1 MITILPLWTFH
12 LYVATFQQYLHMEY
26 ISISWSDI
34 PELVV
39 FIKISWK
46 RVATN
51 RETTEP
57 RVPLGQVEVIASKDL
72 RSPPMTMTWLTV
84 TEYLCHKWPSI
95 SFTCRKHSPSS
106 FLIHHQVCNYSST
119 TDATSGER
127 TAYSSGVTEFTPVF
141 YVLPFRLLFFRFH

>member
-1 MITILPLWTFH
+1 MITIFPLWTFH

-39 FIKISWK
+39 SVRISWK
-46 RVATN
+46 RVAAN

-57 RVPLGQVEVIASKDL
+57 RVPIGQVEVITSKDL
-72 RSPPMTMTWLTV
+72 RSTPMTMTWLTV

-95 SFTCRKHSPSS
+95 SFTCRKHSPTS
-106 FLIHHQVCNYSST
+106 FVIHHRVCNYSST
-119 TDATSGER
+119 TGATSGER
-127 TAYSSGVTEFTPVF
+127 TAYPSGVTEFTPVL
-141 YVLPFRLLFFRFH
+141 YVLLFRLLFVRFL

>member
-1 MITILPLWTFH
+1 MITIFQLWTFH

-39 FIKISWK
+39 SVRISWK
-46 RVATN
+46 RVAAN

-57 RVPLGQVEVIASKDL
+57 RVPIGQVEVITSKDL
-72 RSPPMTMTWLTV
+72 RSTPMTMTWLTV

-106 FLIHHQVCNYSST
+106 FLIHHKVFNYSST
-119 TDATSGER
+119 TGATSRER
-127 TAYSSGVTEFTPVF
+127 TPYPSGVTEFTPVF
-141 YVLPFRLLFFRFH
+141 YVLLFRLLFVRFL

>member
-1 MITILPLWTFH
+1 MIAIFPLWTFH
-12 LYVATFQQYLHMEY
+12 LYLTTLQQYLHMEY
-26 ISISWSDI
+26 ISLSWSDI

-39 FIKISWK
+39 SIRTSWK
-46 RVATN
+46 RVAAN

-57 RVPLGQVEVIASKDL
+57 MVPIGQIEVITSKDL
-72 RSPPMTMTWLTV
+72 RSTPITMTWLNV

-119 TDATSGER
+119 TGVTSGEG
-127 TAYSSGVTEFTPVF
+127 TAYPSGAIEFTPVF
-141 YVLPFRLLFFRFH
+141 GGVLVTLSYL